1 CSNILW
7 NTYKLDG
14 STHDSAWG
22 LKTYQ
27 DETRQFVPEHPDFL
41 GARVRFTGHS
51 LPPATAFP
59 CCATQWPRS
68 SLGREGWC

>member
-1 CSNILW
+1 MFITDAQ
-7 NTYKLDG
+7 TYKLDG

-41 GARVRFTGHS
+41 GARVS
-51 LPPATAFP
+51 TAFP